1 MKVCVAISCY
11 NQEKYIVECISHLLC
26 QTVEKGTEIKIL
38 ICDDASTDRTKELI
52 EQTIEKVGL
61 REGWLVEDHSN
72 NTNMGMPENTK
83 RILRLLMES
92 QADYGCILEED
103 DYWISPFWLEKH
115 MKPMNENPDITISNN
130 YLMIYYQEMNRYEAR
145 QLPKEVHESPYIS
158 AEMQAEDNYSG
169 NFSSNLYRISALRNI
184 PKEFLEQPYVDDWFT
199 NLLMAVQGKIAS
211 LKEPLSVYRVH
222 SQGVWNGRKKKEAKE
237 EGSISKRIRFMHEH
251 YPGKYL
257 PQLASFSERYAQIPM
272 QGKIYYD
279 LGKGYNES
287 EVIPVY
293 FMFKNRTHFIAEVKI
308 PPEIMGKIRKLRFDP
323 AEGYRA
329 VFSRLQVQVNGT
341 EAVEAVPQNGKVQ
354 NEKIVFDTEDPI
366 LALKISKKDLNELK
380 SLTIDGDVEFS

>member
-1 MKVCVAISCY
+1 MKVCVAVSCY

-26 QTVEKGTEIKIL
+26 QRVGKGTEIKIL

-52 EQTIEKVGL
+52 EKTIEKEGL

-72 NTNMGMPENTK
+72 ITNMGMPENTK

-92 QADYGCILEED
+92 QADYGCILEGD

-115 MKPMNENPDITISNN
+115 MKPMNENLDVMMSNN
-130 YLMIYYQEMNRYEAR
+130 YLVVYYQEINRYEAR
-145 QLPKEVHESPYIS
+145 QLPKKVHESPYIS

-184 PKEFLEQPYVDDWFT
+184 PKEFLQQPYVDDWFT

-211 LKEPLSVYRVH
+211 VKEPLSVYRVH
-222 SQGVWNGRKKKEAKE
+222 SQGVWNGRKQKDTRE

-257 PQLASFSERYAQIPM
+257 PQLASFSERYAKMPM

-287 EVIPVY
+287 DVIPVY
-293 FMFKNRTHFIAEVKI
+293 LMFKNRTHFSAEVKL
-308 PPEIMGKIRKLRFDP
+308 PSEITGKVRNLRFDP
-323 AEGYRA
+323 AEGYQT
-329 VFSRLQVQVNGT
+329 VFFRLQIHMNGMK
-341 EAVEAVPQNGKVQ
+341 EVEAIPQNGKWQ
-354 NEKIVFDTEDPI
+354 NEKIVFDTEDPM
-366 LALKISKKDLNELK
+366 LTLKISKKDLKELK
-380 SLTIDGDVEFS
+380 CLTIDGEVEFS

>member
-130 YLMIYYQEMNRYEAR
+130 
-145 QLPKEVHESPYIS
+145 
-158 AEMQAEDNYSG
+158 
-169 NFSSNLYRISALRNI
+169 
-184 PKEFLEQPYVDDWFT
+184 
-199 NLLMAVQGKIAS
+199 
-211 LKEPLSVYRVH
+211 
-222 SQGVWNGRKKKEAKE
+222 
-237 EGSISKRIRFMHEH
+237 
-251 YPGKYL
+251 
-257 PQLASFSERYAQIPM
+257 
-272 QGKIYYD
+272 
-279 LGKGYNES
+279 
-287 EVIPVY
+287 
-293 FMFKNRTHFIAEVKI
+293 
-308 PPEIMGKIRKLRFDP
+308 
-323 AEGYRA
+323 
-329 VFSRLQVQVNGT
+329 
-341 EAVEAVPQNGKVQ
+341 
-354 NEKIVFDTEDPI
+354 
-366 LALKISKKDLNELK
+366 
-380 SLTIDGDVEFS
+380 